1 MCHRIHSPVQWVQLS
16 FILMR
21 RNHKAVQMCIPVH
34 LLTVSSTALTN
45 LTLTLTLAHLPFH
58 HAEKKKEAIFSSSL
72 CSPNSKIWLQLMTM
86 GCHDT
91 NVCF

>member
-1 MCHRIHSPVQWVQLS
+1 MCHCIHSPVQWVQLS

-21 RNHKAVQMCIPVH
+21 CNHKAVQMCIPVH

-58 HAEKKKEAIFSSSL
+58 HAEKKKRHFQFKFVFSKLKDMAS
-72 CSPNSKIWLQLMTM
+72 
-86 GCHDT
+86 GHDHGLP
-91 NVCF
+91 

>member
-21 RNHKAVQMCIPVH
+21 CNHKAVQMCIPVH

-58 HAEKKKEAIFSSSL
+58 HAEKKKRSHFQFKFVFSKLKDMASA
-72 CSPNSKIWLQLMTM
+72 
-86 GCHDT
+86 HDHGLP
-91 NVCF
+91 

>member
-21 RNHKAVQMCIPVH
+21 CNHKAVQMCIPVH

-45 LTLTLTLAHLPFH
+45 LNLTLTLAHLPFH
-58 HAEKKKEAIFSSSL
+58 HAEKKKKPFSVQVCVLLTQRYGFSS
-72 CSPNSKIWLQLMTM
+72 
-86 GCHDT
+86 
-91 NVCF
+91 